1 LPFAEEAFMHTKS
14 WIKGLLWVCALN
26 AGASAVPRAAFGQG
40 ANAAA
45 ESNADGSTRQV
56 DLAGVASTL
65 RQLQAQVQQLNDQVK
80 SLKAEQE
87 SARSESAVLRKELDA
102 TKTQLMAFSGQ
113 PAGASEPVAAAVAP
127 NVSTTE
133 ERINKLEENQQ
144 LADQKIAEQNQTKV
158 ESGSK
163 YRLRLSGIVLFNM
176 YENRGTVENQDF
188 PQLATPGYA
197 LSSDGS
203 FGGSLR
209 QSQIEI
215 QGFGPTVAGA
225 RTSADVQ
232 FDFAGGFPDAPNG
245 VTFGLM
251 RLRTGTVRFD
261 WDKTSVIAGQDTL
274 FIAPMAPTSIA
285 TLAVPALAYAGN
297 LWAWTPQVR
306 VEHHFT
312 LSDHSSLLLQ
322 AGILDSLTG
331 DLPPVEYYRYPSWGE
346 SSGQPAYATRL
357 AWTKEIHGQNMT
369 LGAGGYY
376 GRQDWGFGRSVDG
389 WAGTLDLSLPLGKN
403 FAFSSQFYRGR
414 AIGGLGGGIGQTV
427 VWNGSLLDPTTQVVG
442 LNSIG
447 GWAQLK
453 YRATT
458 KLEFNGAFG
467 MDNPFAGDLREY
479 GGSQN
484 YYESPLS
491 RNQSALVNFL
501 YQPRSDIVL
510 SLEYRRLKT
519 FTLDS
524 SANTGNIIN
533 FSVGYIF

>member
-1 LPFAEEAFMHTKS
+1 M
-14 WIKGLLWVCALN
+14 
-26 AGASAVPRAAFGQG
+26 
-40 ANAAA
+40 
-45 ESNADGSTRQV
+45 
-56 DLAGVASTL
+56 
-65 RQLQAQVQQLNDQVK
+65 
-80 SLKAEQE
+80 
-87 SARSESAVLRKELDA
+87 
-102 TKTQLMAFSGQ
+102 
-113 PAGASEPVAAAVAP
+113 
-127 NVSTTE
+127 
-133 ERINKLEENQQ
+133 
-144 LADQKIAEQNQTKV
+144 

-176 YENRGTVENQDF
+176 YANRGTVENQDF
-188 PQLATPGYA
+188 PQLASPGYA

-215 QGFGPTVAGA
+215 QGFGPTIAGA

-245 VTFGLM
+245 VSFGLM

-261 WDKTSVIAGQDTL
+261 WDKTSIIAGQDTL
-274 FIAPMAPTSIA
+274 FIAPMTPTSIA

-312 LSDHSSLLLQ
+312 LSDNSSLLLQ

-331 DLPPVEYYRYPSWGE
+331 DLAARGILPLS
-346 SSGQPAYATRL
+346 QL
-357 AWTKEIHGQNMT
+357 
-369 LGAGGYY
+369 
-376 GRQDWGFGRSVDG
+376 GRSLRTAGLCNPARLDKGNLRPEHDDWSRRILWTAGLGIRTARWMDG
-389 WAGTLDLSLPLGKN
+389 RGRWTFSLPLGKN
-403 FAFSSQFYRGR
+403 FGFTSQFYRGR

-427 VWNGSLLDPTTQVVG
+427 AWNGSLFDPTTQVAG
-442 LNSIG
+442 MNSIG

-453 YRATT
+453 YKATT
-458 KLEFNGAFG
+458 KLQFNGAFG

-479 GGSQN
+479 GGSQT
-484 YYESPLS
+484 YYTTPLA
-491 RNQSALVNFL
+491 RNQSAFVNFL

-519 FTLDS
+519 FPLDS
-524 SANTGNIIN
+524 SANSANIVN